1 MELELTNGKME
12 EFTLD
17 NGKIILCMGEVFIH
31 GLMVGDIKDI
41 IKMIRNMEKEHIIGQ
56 TVENMQGNGKMEN
69 KMARVNIL

>member
-56 TVENMQGNGKMEN
+56 TVENM
-69 KMARVNIL
+69 

>member
-56 TVENMQGNGKMEN
+56 TVENMQGTGKMEN